1 MRSYK
6 AAEAIEAYKF
16 VKLDSGLKTATAPTD
31 KIIGIS
37 DTVRTEADDVVD
49 VFTIGEIAEI
59 EAGSAFNE
67 GDALTSDANGKAAI
81 AKANENIGAIAL
93 EKAAAAGEIV
103 KVRVVINRVITE

>member
-6 AAEAIEAYKF
+6 AGEAIEAYKF
-16 VKLDSGLKTATAPTD
+16 VKLDSNLKTAAAATD

-49 VFTIGEIAEI
+49 VFTVGEIAEI
-59 EAGSAFNE
+59 EAGGAFDE
-67 GDALTSDANGKAAI
+67 GDALTADTNGKAVS

-93 EKAAAAGEIV
+93 EKAAAAGDIV